1 VKDFDEN
8 DRIAVAD
15 IFVELVGQTLERGRR
30 PETMSSVIGHLM
42 KTMRVWIEE
51 ESVLVRFKRGNVLLE
66 DVLLCKICLCNC
78 LFALWFVCDDCVGE
92 SRYCCI
98 ISQCYEKT
106 YINFEIDS
114 YPPPQTNVHLAPD
127 KLERETNNINYIKYA

>member
-30 PETMSSVIGHLM
+30 PETMSSLIGHLM

-51 ESVLVRFKRGNVLLE
+51 ESVLVRFKRENVLLE
-66 DVLLCKICLCNC
+66 D
-78 LFALWFVCDDCVGE
+78 
-92 SRYCCI
+92 
-98 ISQCYEKT
+98 ISSWLQPNIDEDILIAQCST
-106 YINFEIDS
+106 S
-114 YPPPQTNVHLAPD
+114 
-127 KLERETNNINYIKYA
+127 